1 MENRNHNVLNTD
13 RIGPLLLKLTM
24 PAFFGMFVQALYN
37 VVSTIFVGNFVG
49 TPEEGALAIGGL
61 TIVFPLQMLAMGFGM
76 MVGIGG
82 ASLISR
88 QLGAGNNI
96 DAERTLGNGF
106 TISFILAFIV
116 AIVVLPFMDFWLRL
130 IGASDAVLV
139 HAKDY
144 LVFIISG
151 SFFAIFSMALLS
163 FARAEGNARVGMT
176 AMILGAAFSI
186 GLSALFI
193 IVLDMGTKGAGLAT
207 IIAQAISMFYL
218 LAYYLTGSSYLKIRI
233 ANFRPDFRILKKMF
247 AVGISAFTQTVA
259 SSLSAMILI
268 NLVISYG
275 GDTTLS
281 AFGIVQR
288 LMMFAMMPGMVI
300 GQGAQPILGYNYG
313 AKRYHLLLKTITIA
327 AVSSTVLSILVFL
340 VLYFSPQ
347 PLIRIFSSDP
357 ALVAEG
363 AYVAKLMFLAMPVM
377 GAIQLGTQMF
387 QAMGKAVQ
395 AFITAI
401 VRPIVFLIPLVF
413 ILSNAWGLDGVLLAF
428 PASDLLTFILI
439 LFLISP
445 IIRHFRKAAASEP
458 EDKED
463 PPKPGPPA
471 EPAKEKLAVSR

>member
-13 RIGPLLLKLTM
+13 RIGPLLLKLTL
-24 PAFFGMFVQALYN
+24 PAFFGMFVQTLYN
-37 VVSTIFVGNFVG
+37 VISTIFVGHYVG
-49 TPEEGALAIGGL
+49 PLGIGGL

-88 QLGAGNNI
+88 QLGAGKNA

-106 TISFILAFIV
+106 TISVVLAVIV
-116 AIVVLPFMDFWLRL
+116 GIVVLPFMDFWLRL
-130 IGASDAVLV
+130 IGASDAILV

-176 AMILGAAFSI
+176 AMILGAGFSI
-186 GLSALFI
+186 ALSALFI
-193 IVLDMGTKGAGLAT
+193 IVFDWGVMGAGLAT
-207 IIAQAISMFYL
+207 IISQAISTFYL
-218 LAYYLTGSSYLKIRI
+218 LAYYLTGSSYLKLRVS
-233 ANFRPDFRILKKMF
+233 NFRPDFRILKDMF

-259 SSLSAMILI
+259 SSLSAMIMI

-275 GDTTLS
+275 GDITLS

-313 AKRYHLLLKTITIA
+313 AKRYPLLLKTISIA
-327 AVSSTVLSILVFL
+327 AITSTVLSITVFL
-340 VLYFSPQ
+340 IFYFSPQ
-347 PLIRIFSSDP
+347 PLMRIFSNDP

-363 AYVAKLMFLAMPVM
+363 AYVAKLTLLAMPLM
-377 GAIQLGTQMF
+377 GAIHLGTQMF
-387 QAMGKAVQ
+387 QAIGKGLQ

-401 VRPIVFLIPLVF
+401 VRPVVFMIPLVF

-428 PASDLLTFILI
+428 PASDFLTFILI

-445 IIRHFRKAAASEP
+445 IIRHFRKAATSEP
-458 EDKED
+458 EDKEN
-463 PPKPGPPA
+463 PLTPSQLA
-471 EPAKEKLAVSR
+471 EPVKVEAIGGSKRL

>member
-1 MENRNHNVLNTD
+1 MDNRNHTVLNTD
-13 RIGPLLLKLTM
+13 RIGRLLIKLTL
-24 PAFFGMFVQALYN
+24 PAFFGMFVQTLYN
-37 VVSTIFVGNFVG
+37 VISTIFVGHYVG
-49 TPEEGALAIGGL
+49 PLGIGGL

-88 QLGAGNNI
+88 QLGAQKHK

-106 TISFILAFIV
+106 TISLILAVIV

-130 IGASDAVLV
+130 IGASDAILV

-144 LVFIISG
+144 LMFIISG

-193 IVLDMGTKGAGLAT
+193 IVLDMGVKGAGLAT
-207 IIAQAISMFYL
+207 IISQAISMFYL
-218 LAYYLTGSSYLKIRI
+218 LAYYLTGSSYLKLRIR
-233 ANFRPDFRILKKMF
+233 NFRPDFRILKDMF

-268 NLVISYG
+268 NMVVSYG
-275 GDTTLS
+275 GDITLS

-288 LMMFAMMPGMVI
+288 LMMFAIMPGIVI

-313 AKRYHLLLKTITIA
+313 AKRYHLLLKTISIA
-327 AVSSTVLSILVFL
+327 AITSTALSIMVFL
-340 VLYFSPQ
+340 VFYLIPEPF
-347 PLIRIFSSDP
+347 IRIFSNDA

-363 AYVAKLMFLAMPVM
+363 AYVAKITLLAMPIM
-377 GAIQLGTQMF
+377 GAVQLGTQIF
-387 QAMGKAVQ
+387 QAIGKGVQ

-401 VRPIVFLIPLVF
+401 VRPVVFIIPLVF
-413 ILSNAWGLDGVLLAF
+413 LLSSIWKLDGVLLSF
-428 PASDLLTFILI
+428 PISDLLTFILI
-439 LFLISP
+439 LAMISP
-445 IIRHFRKAAASEP
+445 IIRHFRKEAAAEP
-458 EDKED
+458 EDNESPI
-463 PPKPGPPA
+463 PPGQLP
-471 EPAKEKLAVSR
+471 EPLKVELNDRG